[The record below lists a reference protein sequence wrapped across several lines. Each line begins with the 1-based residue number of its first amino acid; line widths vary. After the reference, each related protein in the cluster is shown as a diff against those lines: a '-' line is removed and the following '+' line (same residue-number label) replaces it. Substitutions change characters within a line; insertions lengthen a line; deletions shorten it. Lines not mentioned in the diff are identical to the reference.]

1 VRPRVIRR
9 PYGDGDLL
17 LLGSKG
23 GERVVRGEGALRRF
37 LVFERLD
44 LNFLIPFD
52 VDEDA
57 KVW

>member
-1 VRPRVIRR
+1 
-9 PYGDGDLL
+9 L